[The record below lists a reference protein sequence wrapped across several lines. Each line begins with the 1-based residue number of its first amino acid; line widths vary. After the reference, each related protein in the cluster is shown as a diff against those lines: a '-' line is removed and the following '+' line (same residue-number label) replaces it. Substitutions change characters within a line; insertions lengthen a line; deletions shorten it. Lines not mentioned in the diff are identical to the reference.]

1 MEFLKLNELSV
12 KNSYLR
18 LDTDVS
24 DLEKSIEM
32 LGLIAPLVIDKDNNL
47 LAGGR
52 RYAALKNLGRE
63 EAWIMRVKGDS
74 LQKELISID
83 ENLVR
88 KDLGKL
94 ELESN
99 LRRAKELYTELLNHN
114 SEKAKEAYEE
124 LKNFDS
130 SLSPEENSAP
140 KIEVLA
146 SQKFVKDVSEKTGM
160 SHRQIFQAIERDE
173 KASPE
178 IKRARGRGDL
188 SVGQTNEIIKLSKK
202 EQKQILP
209 IIKDKTVKEVR
220 KLIKEAKAEGVEA
233 VVNSC
238 LEEEENAKEV
248 KQLKSSIIKM
258 SRLAGRIELE
268 NIAFKEDMAYEIQKD
283 WDNLTKIMENVL
295 RHQAHKPLHKAQKEV
310 EFHPVH

>member
-1 MEFLKLNELSV
+1 MEFLKLKELSV
-12 KNSYLR
+12 KSPYLR

-52 RYAALKNLGRE
+52 RFLALKNLGRE
-63 EAWIMRVKGDS
+63 EAWIMRVDGDS

-99 LRRAKELYTELLNHN
+99 LRRAKELYTKLLNQN
-114 SEKAKEAYEE
+114 SEKAKEVEEE
-124 LKNFDS
+124 LRDIDP
-130 SLSPEENSAP
+130 SLSSDQNSSP

-146 SQKFVKDVSEKTGM
+146 SQKFVKDLSEKTGM

-173 KASPE
+173 KSSPE
-178 IKRARGRGDL
+178 IKMARSRGNL
-188 SVGQTNEIIKLSKK
+188 SIGQTNEIIKLSKK

-209 IIKDKTVKEVR
+209 IIKDKTVREVR
-220 KLIKEAKAEGVEA
+220 KLIKDAKVEGVEV

-248 KQLKSSIIKM
+248 KQLKSFIIKM
-258 SRLAGRIELE
+258 SRLAGRVDLE
-268 NIAFKEDMAYEIQKD
+268 NIVFKEDMAYEIQKD
-283 WDNLTKIMENVL
+283 WDNLTKIMENIL
-295 RHQAHKPLHKAQKEV
+295 KYQAHNPLHKAQKV
-310 EFHPVH
+310 DEFHPIH